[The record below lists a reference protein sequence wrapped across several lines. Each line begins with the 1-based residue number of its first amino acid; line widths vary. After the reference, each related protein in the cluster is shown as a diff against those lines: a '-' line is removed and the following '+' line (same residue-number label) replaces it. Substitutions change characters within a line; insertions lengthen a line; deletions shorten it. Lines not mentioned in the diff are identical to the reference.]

1 MLNVEFGHI
10 LVNNV
15 PVTVIRTGL
24 FHLAVNP
31 FGTAVPYESYKIGE
45 CNFNHVERFS
55 SLDKILDVIYDRLC
69 RMNDSTFDLFVENIP
84 DSMVVIS
91 KLAVHSS
98 TESIIDFL
106 KAIEQCDYFDYFK
119 DSLLRIVFKRFG
131 LPTCLLDRALKNPD
145 TISILENILVLETQY
160 QSDDYFCDVLRD
172 LL

>member
-10 LVNNV
+10 LVNNI

-31 FGTAVPYESYKIGE
+31 FGTAVPYESYKIGS
-45 CNFNHVERFS
+45 CNFNHIERFS
-55 SLDKILDVIYDRLC
+55 SLDKILDVMYDRLC
-69 RMNDSTFDLFVENIP
+69 HLNDSTFDLFVENIP
-84 DSMVVIS
+84 DSMVVIR

-106 KAIEQCDYFDYFK
+106 EAIERCDYFDYFK
-119 DSLLRIVFKRFG
+119 ETLLSIVFKRFG
-131 LPTCLLDRALKNPD
+131 LPACLLDHALKNPY

-172 LL
+172 ML